1 MYCVF
6 CEGTGGNTVL
16 CGPPVAL
23 FPSLVF
29 VVVVMAARHHHVI
42 IITVSIFYISYV
54 QYFIFTVL
62 IFISTQQSLQ
72 RVSAIVILALIQ
84 F

>member
-29 VVVVMAARHHHVI
+29 VVVVVAARHHHVI
-42 IITVSIFYISYV
+42 IIKHFLHFIRTVFYFY
-54 QYFIFTVL
+54 
-62 IFISTQQSLQ
+62 SLN
-72 RVSAIVILALIQ
+72 IY
-84 F
+84 